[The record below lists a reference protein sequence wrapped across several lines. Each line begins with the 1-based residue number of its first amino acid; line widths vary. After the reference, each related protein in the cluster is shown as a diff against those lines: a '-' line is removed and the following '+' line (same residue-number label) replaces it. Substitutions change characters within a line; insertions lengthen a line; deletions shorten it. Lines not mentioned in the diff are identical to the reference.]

1 VSLWFS
7 LAGHLP
13 FEWARYD
20 FMQSALL
27 ALLLIG
33 PLCALLG
40 CMVVSNQMA
49 FYSEAM
55 GHAAL
60 TGIAVGV
67 IAGLADPTGAM
78 VVFGVVMALAI
89 TLVRR
94 VSAVSTDTVIGV
106 TMAFA
111 VALGVVLLSR
121 GGGFAR
127 YSRYLVGDMLTITRP
142 ELARL
147 GLLALAV
154 LGVWLTLF
162 NNLFLVTV
170 NRSLARSRGIRV
182 GLVEALFAVLVAVVV
197 SLCIPWVGILV
208 INSLLILPAATARNL
223 ARGTPQYYALAVA
236 FSLVAGVAGLVCSF
250 YWDTATGAT
259 VVLFSAAFFALSLL
273 VRVRRGA

>member
-1 VSLWFS
+1 MSLWFC

-94 VSAVSTDTVIGV
+94 VSAISTDTVIGV

-162 NNLFLVTV
+162 NSLFLVTV

-259 VVLFSAAFFALSLL
+259 VVLFSAAFFTLSLL
-273 VRVRRGA
+273 ARVRRGA

>member
-1 VSLWFS
+1 VSLWFC

-13 FEWARYD
+13 CEWARYD

-60 TGIAVGV
+60 TGIAVGA

-162 NNLFLVTV
+162 NGLFLVTV

-182 GLVEALFAVLVAVVV
+182 ELAEALFAVLVAVVV

-273 VRVRRGA
+273 ARVRRGA

>member
-1 VSLWFS
+1 MSLWFC

-13 FEWARYD
+13 CEWARYD

-60 TGIAVGV
+60 TGIAVGA

-142 ELARL
+142 
-147 GLLALAV
+147 
-154 LGVWLTLF
+154 
-162 NNLFLVTV
+162 
-170 NRSLARSRGIRV
+170 
-182 GLVEALFAVLVAVVV
+182 
-197 SLCIPWVGILV
+197 
-208 INSLLILPAATARNL
+208 
-223 ARGTPQYYALAVA
+223 
-236 FSLVAGVAGLVCSF
+236 
-250 YWDTATGAT
+250 
-259 VVLFSAAFFALSLL
+259 
-273 VRVRRGA
+273 

>member
-1 VSLWFS
+1 VSLWFC

-94 VSAVSTDTVIGV
+94 VSAISTDTVIGV

-162 NNLFLVTV
+162 NSLFLVTV

-259 VVLFSAAFFALSLL
+259 VVLFSAAFFTLSLL
-273 VRVRRGA
+273 ARVRRGA

>member
-94 VSAVSTDTVIGV
+94 VSAISTDTVIGV